1 MLTQPMFGMQPLTSS
16 GVNCPVCRRRTAGC
30 TTRDVN
36 TPDSRRS
43 AATMVRM
50 DTESHRAL
58 QTLRSAGYAVV
69 LIYPAEL
76 SGIDVRQLEAQL
88 TDMGNE
94 YVRSLRG

>member
-1 MLTQPMFGMQPLTSS
+1 
-16 GVNCPVCRRRTAGC
+16 
-30 TTRDVN
+30 
-36 TPDSRRS
+36 
-43 AATMVRM
+43 MVRM